1 VQVKFL
7 GADVLRKTVHLLL
20 VADLQAS
27 RFLPNEPTAGVQ
39 MAELTVQVQ
48 NLYFRWPKGE
58 MFKSTPMRCK
68 ENFGCFWVLMV
79 VENRRY

>member
-1 VQVKFL
+1 MS
-7 GADVLRKTVHLLL
+7 LRKTVHLLL

-27 RFLPNEPTAGVQ
+27 RFLPNEPNSWCADGGTY
-39 MAELTVQVQ
+39 VQVQ

-58 MFKSTPMRCK
+58 MFSNLCTLEPKR
-68 ENFGCFWVLMV
+68 EFWMLLGTNGV